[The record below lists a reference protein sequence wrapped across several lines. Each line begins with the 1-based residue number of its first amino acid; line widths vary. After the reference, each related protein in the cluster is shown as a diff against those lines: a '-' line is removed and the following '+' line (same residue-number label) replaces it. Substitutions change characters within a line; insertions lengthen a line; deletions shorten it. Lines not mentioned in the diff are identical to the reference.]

1 MAYKFHG
8 SYIDEF
14 KRVSDALYDLAVESG
29 LDVDVPLEGWTM
41 SHLISHLA
49 NVYHRMNLRVG
60 ATEPPQFADQH
71 HTGAEALARFQG
83 TRDALIERLAQVDSN
98 VHCWNWTGSNQ
109 NKHWIERRIAHETAI
124 HLLDALASIDT
135 SRAAEYTFDDEFA
148 IDGVEEFR
156 ETFLARLEKE
166 FEGPVDDVT
175 IRLTADDSS
184 FSEAFTIGKNHIHHS
199 PHHTDADFEYTSSP
213 SNLYKFVW
221 NRWRSDGDNEA
232 SQLWKRYVT
241 V

>member
-8 SYIDEF
+8 SYIEEF
-14 KRVSDALYDLAVESG
+14 QRVSDALYALAVESG
-29 LDVDVPLEGWTM
+29 LDADVPLEGWTM

-49 NVYHRMNLRVG
+49 NVYHRMNLRIG
-60 ATEPPQFADQH
+60 ATEPPKAPDIN
-71 HTGAEALARFQG
+71 HTGAEALERYLI
-83 TRDALIERLAQVDSN
+83 TRDALIARLAQVDSN
-98 VHCWNWTGSNQ
+98 THCWNWTGMNQ

-124 HLLDALASIDT
+124 HLLDALASIDVK
-135 SRAAEYTFDDEFA
+135 RAAEYTFDDTFS

-156 ETFLARLEKE
+156 ETFLARLENDFK
-166 FEGPVDDVT
+166 GPDHDIT

-199 PHHTDADFEYTSSP
+199 PHRTVADIEYISSP

-221 NRWRSDGDNEA
+221 NRWTSDGENEA
-232 SQLWKRYVT
+232 SAIWKKYVT